1 MLDNPPHS
9 VDAPPSAPHPSRS
22 DLEQFLANSTSALE
36 SEQSPHFQELLAH
49 SPSLQ
54 KKNPNTPFDNAPNA
68 TAPTL
73 LAPHWQAFFDHL
85 DTRDVLSLNQKQK
98 ELERQIKDN
107 GVTYNVYTDQH
118 GPQRPWSLDLFPFII
133 DEESWRTLEV
143 AVTQQVK
150 LLQRVM
156 QDIYGE
162 QHLTRSGLLPPA
174 LVNGHPGFL
183 RNMKG
188 VEPLGGD
195 HLHIVAFDVARSPTG
210 EWRLLSQRTQAPS
223 GLGYLLENRSI
234 ISRLFPRAMTAL
246 GVQGLNP
253 SYRSMMDHLKAA
265 SGHGPQSHIA
275 LLTPGPYNETYFEH
289 AYLARFLGATLV
301 QGRDLTVRNQHLY
314 LNTLRGLEPV
324 HGLIKRLDDEFLD
337 PLELREDSTLGVP
350 GLMQVIRAGNVLVA
364 NAPGSGVLESPA
376 LLGFLPG
383 ICQALFNEPLKL
395 SSLSTW
401 WCGEKAAFDSVTSQ
415 LSDCVIKPTYPYQ
428 AQRPTRP
435 FTVLGRHLN
444 EHDLNS
450 LRQEIWTQPDQYTAQ
465 KYLPL
470 SQLPTWEHQEIST
483 RSCILRVFA
492 IRQAQDQWSILPGG
506 LARLA
511 TQGAQ
516 IASMQRGGSSADVWV
531 QGQSQTNTLAPVPLH
546 SELDLSAKK
555 RTVTSRAA
563 ENLYWLGRYSERSEN
578 ILRQVRL
585 TLEGLNAEQQFSSR
599 WRTWVAR
606 LAYQQ
611 GLIDVDMST
620 QPQELNEPRRFERR
634 LTAGLE
640 AFGTVSS
647 LGFNLRALQLAASAV
662 RERLSMDHWILIER
676 TQHEFSQAARRWSEA
691 DYYPLTEVIRVL
703 TNTHNQLAAITGAQT
718 DRMVRDDGWRLLS
731 IGRHVERLVYLSQ
744 VLEGAIKLGVLTQ
757 LENDDTCFLTLLNL
771 FDSTITFQA
780 QYQQSRSL
788 KALFDLIV
796 LDGDNPR
803 SLAWVAQTLRGRLA
817 KLAGCGPLEIDTL
830 AALVPTPET
839 WLTPQSPAEFCNQDL
854 LNVAQHLQQ
863 GLSQTFSVS
872 NAIGEKY
879 FTHTLNTTAT
889 PLQYQGTRLIG
900 AASELAAP
908 GTDLAGGS
916 A

>member
-1 MLDNPPHS
+1 MLDPSFSALDSMPTPLNPSGP
-9 VDAPPSAPHPSRS
+9 DFA
-22 DLEQFLANSTSALE
+22 EFLASSTLALE
-36 SEQSPHFQELLAH
+36 REKSPHYQELLAH
-49 SPSLQ
+49 ASGAKACRENPSSSE
-54 KKNPNTPFDNAPNA
+54 NAGADPA
-68 TAPTL
+68 AP
-73 LAPHWQAFFDHL
+73 LAHHWQAFFDHL
-85 DTRDVLSLNQKQK
+85 DTRDVQSLNQKQK

-107 GVTYNVYTDQH
+107 GVTYNIYADQH

-133 DEESWRTLEV
+133 NEESWLTLES

-156 QDIYGE
+156 QDVYGD
-162 QHLTRSGLLPPA
+162 QQLTKSGLLPPA

-183 RNMKG
+183 RSMQG
-188 VEPLGGD
+188 VKPLGGD
-195 HLHIVAFDVARSPTG
+195 HLHIVAFDVARSPSG
-210 EWRLLSQRTQAPS
+210 QWRLLSQSTQAPS

-234 ISRLFPRAMTAL
+234 ISRLFPSAMTAL
-246 GVQGLNP
+246 GVQGLHQT
-253 SYRSMMDHLKAA
+253 YRSMMDHLKEA
-265 SGHGPQSHIA
+265 SGHATQSHIA

-364 NAPGSGVLESPA
+364 NSPGSGILESPA
-376 LLGFLPG
+376 LLGFLPS
-383 ICQALFNEPLKL
+383 ICQTLLNEPLKL
-395 SSLSTW
+395 PSLSTW
-401 WCGEKAAFDSVTSQ
+401 WCGEKAAFETVNPE
-415 LSDCVIKPTYPYQ
+415 LKDCVIKHTYPYQ
-428 AQRPTRP
+428 AQRQNQPY
-435 FTVLGRHLN
+435 TVLGRHLSD
-444 EHDLNS
+444 HDLES
-450 LRQEIWTQPDQYTAQ
+450 LRQDIRSQPDQYTAQ

-470 SQLPTWEHQEIST
+470 SQLPTWEHNQISS

-492 IRQAQDQWSILPGG
+492 IRQANDQWSILPGG

-531 QGQSQTNTLAPVPLH
+531 QGTQHNSATAPAPVH
-546 SELDLSAKK
+546 TELNLSTKK
-555 RTVTSRAA
+555 RMVTSRAA

-585 TLEGLNAEQQFSSR
+585 TLEGLNAEQQLSST
-599 WRTWVAR
+599 WRSWVSR

-611 GLIDVDMST
+611 GLIDLDMST
-620 QPQELNEPRRFERR
+620 QPELLNEHRRFERR
-634 LTAGLE
+634 LTASLE
-640 AFGTVSS
+640 ALGKVSS

-662 RERLSMDHWILIER
+662 RERLSLDHWLLIER
-676 TQHEFSQAARRWSEA
+676 TQEEFSNAARPWSENS
-691 DYYPLTEVIRVL
+691 YYPLTEVIRVL
-703 TNTHNQLAAITGAQT
+703 SNTQNQLAAITGAQT

-731 IGRHVERLVYLSQ
+731 IGRHVERLGYLSQ
-744 VLEGAIKLGVLTQ
+744 VLETALNMGVLTKLQ
-757 LENDDTCFLTLLNL
+757 NDDTCFLTLLNL

-780 QYQQSRSL
+780 QHQQSRSL
-788 KALFDLIV
+788 NALFDLIV

-817 KLAGCGPLEIDTL
+817 KLAGCGPLELDAL
-830 AALVPTPET
+830 AGLCPKPET
-839 WLTPQSPAEFCNQDL
+839 WIHNPSHAECSDADLRSLAQS
-854 LNVAQHLQQ
+854 LQQ
-863 GLSQTFSVS
+863 GLGQTIQVS

-879 FTHTLNTTAT
+879 FTHTLNAT
-889 PLQYQGTRLIG
+889 PSPSQYQTNG
-900 AASELAAP
+900 ANRVPLSP
-908 GTDLAGGS
+908 CAGEQ

>member
-1 MLDNPPHS
+1 MLDTS
-9 VDAPPSAPHPSRS
+9 FPSSDSTPSPMNSSPS
-22 DLEQFLANSTSALE
+22 DLDQFLAYSTRDLVR
-36 SEQSPHFQELLAH
+36 EQSPHYQELLAH
-49 SPSLQ
+49 STL
-54 KKNPNTPFDNAPNA
+54 
-68 TAPTL
+68 PTQSPTGAEPTQSAGASSQ
-73 LAPHWQAFFDHL
+73 LAPHWRAFFDHL
-85 DTRDVLSLNQKQK
+85 DTRDVQSLNQKQK

-118 GPQRPWSLDLFPFII
+118 GPQRPWSLDLFPFLIN
-133 DEESWRTLEV
+133 EESWQTLES

-150 LLQRVM
+150 LLQLVM
-156 QDIYGE
+156 EDIYGE
-162 QHLTRSGLLPPA
+162 QRLTKSGLLPPA

-183 RNMKG
+183 RSMQG
-188 VEPLGGD
+188 VKPLGGQ
-195 HLHIVAFDVARSPTG
+195 HLHIVAFDVARSPSG
-210 EWRLLSQRTQAPS
+210 QWRLLSQRAQAPS

-234 ISRLFPRAMTAL
+234 ISRLFPRAMSAL
-246 GVQGLNP
+246 GVQGLHQT
-253 SYRSMMDHLKAA
+253 YRSMMDHLKEA

-364 NAPGSGVLESPA
+364 NAPGAGVLESPA
-376 LLGFLPG
+376 LLGFLPA
-383 ICQALFNEPLKL
+383 ICQSLLGEPLKL

-401 WCGEKAAFDSVTSQ
+401 WCGEKAAFESVTTQ
-415 LSDCVIKPTYPYQ
+415 LNDCVIKPTYPYQ

-435 FTVLGRHLN
+435 YTVLGRHLSETDL
-444 EHDLNS
+444 EH
-450 LRQEIWTQPDQYTAQ
+450 LRQDIRAQPDQYTAQ

-470 SQLPTWEHQEIST
+470 SQLPTWDQHQISS

-492 IRQAQDQWSILPGG
+492 IRQPNDQWSILPGG

-516 IASMQRGGSSADVWV
+516 VASMQRGGSSADVWV
-531 QGQSQTNTLAPVPLH
+531 QGKNQSSPASSAPMNT
-546 SELDLSAKK
+546 ELDLSVKK
-555 RTVTSRAA
+555 RIVTSRAA

-585 TLEGLNAEQQFSSR
+585 TLEGLNAEQQFSGL
-599 WRTWVAR
+599 WRHWISR

-611 GLIDVDMST
+611 GLIDIDMSAS
-620 QPQELNEPRRFERR
+620 PELLGEPRRFERR
-634 LTAGLE
+634 LIACLE
-640 AFGTVSS
+640 ALSSVTS

-662 RERLSMDHWILIER
+662 RERLSLDHWLLIER
-676 TQHEFSQAARRWSEA
+676 TQEEFSASARRWSES
-691 DYYPLTEVIRVL
+691 DHYPLTEVIRVL
-703 TNTHNQLAAITGAQT
+703 GNTHNHLAAITGAQT

-731 IGRHVERLVYLSQ
+731 IGRHVERLSYLSQ
-744 VLEGAIKLGVLTQ
+744 VLDGALSVGGLAH

-780 QYQQSRSL
+780 QHQQSRSL

-817 KLAGCGPLEIDTL
+817 KLAGCGPLEIDAL
-830 AALVPTPET
+830 ASMVPKPET
-839 WLTPQSPAEFCNQDL
+839 WVNTSNPAEHSGQDL
-854 LNVAQHLQQ
+854 NALANNLRA
-863 GLSQTFSVS
+863 GMGEIFKVS
-872 NAIGEKY
+872 HAIGEKY
-879 FTHTLNTTAT
+879 FTHTLNAT
-889 PLQYQGTRLIG
+889 QTQTQYQAVRSQ
-900 AASELAAP
+900 AHPMAPVERSSLA
-908 GTDLAGGS
+908 LGS
-916 A
+916 QR

>member
-1 MLDNPPHS
+1 
-9 VDAPPSAPHPSRS
+9 
-22 DLEQFLANSTSALE
+22 
-36 SEQSPHFQELLAH
+36 
-49 SPSLQ
+49 
-54 KKNPNTPFDNAPNA
+54 
-68 TAPTL
+68 
-73 LAPHWQAFFDHL
+73 
-85 DTRDVLSLNQKQK
+85 
-98 ELERQIKDN
+98 
-107 GVTYNVYTDQH
+107 
-118 GPQRPWSLDLFPFII
+118 
-133 DEESWRTLEV
+133 
-143 AVTQQVK
+143 
-150 LLQRVM
+150 
-156 QDIYGE
+156 
-162 QHLTRSGLLPPA
+162 
-174 LVNGHPGFL
+174 
-183 RNMKG
+183 
-188 VEPLGGD
+188 
-195 HLHIVAFDVARSPTG
+195 
-210 EWRLLSQRTQAPS
+210 
-223 GLGYLLENRSI
+223 
-234 ISRLFPRAMTAL
+234 
-246 GVQGLNP
+246 
-253 SYRSMMDHLKAA
+253 
-265 SGHGPQSHIA
+265 
-275 LLTPGPYNETYFEH
+275 
-289 AYLARFLGATLV
+289 LV

-401 WCGEKAAFDSVTSQ
+401 WCGEKAAFDSVSSE

-450 LRQEIWTQPDQYTAQ
+450 LRQDIGTQPDQYTAQ

-531 QGQSQTNTLAPVPLH
+531 QGQSHTNTLAPVPLH

-611 GLIDVDMST
+611 GLIDVT
-620 QPQELNEPRRFERR
+620 
-634 LTAGLE
+634 
-640 AFGTVSS
+640 
-647 LGFNLRALQLAASAV
+647 
-662 RERLSMDHWILIER
+662 
-676 TQHEFSQAARRWSEA
+676 
-691 DYYPLTEVIRVL
+691 
-703 TNTHNQLAAITGAQT
+703 
-718 DRMVRDDGWRLLS
+718 
-731 IGRHVERLVYLSQ
+731 
-744 VLEGAIKLGVLTQ
+744 
-757 LENDDTCFLTLLNL
+757 
-771 FDSTITFQA
+771 
-780 QYQQSRSL
+780 
-788 KALFDLIV
+788 
-796 LDGDNPR
+796 
-803 SLAWVAQTLRGRLA
+803 
-817 KLAGCGPLEIDTL
+817 
-830 AALVPTPET
+830 
-839 WLTPQSPAEFCNQDL
+839 
-854 LNVAQHLQQ
+854 
-863 GLSQTFSVS
+863 
-872 NAIGEKY
+872 
-879 FTHTLNTTAT
+879 
-889 PLQYQGTRLIG
+889 
-900 AASELAAP
+900 
-908 GTDLAGGS
+908 
-916 A
+916 